1 MWRFSLLISSLLCF
15 SSIVFSQ
22 STKSAFDVDY
32 SKACVGGS
40 ISFTN
45 RSTGSVSTSNW
56 DFGDGVVY
64 TSPGLKSTSHSFSN
78 PGKYE
83 VTLTI
88 ITSTGST
95 VETSRIIE
103 VIPVPNLDFGI
114 IGNKCEVPANLVFTN
129 NSVKTDGITY
139 SWNFGNGQSNS
150 LYSPGTISYGSTGKI
165 TSTLSIVTNLPGCKV
180 PSSSKTFQ
188 IYDFRATIS
197 GKDLFCAKVGT
208 MLTAKATM
216 PVDSYSWYFGDGTSG
231 VDNDTVFPEFK
242 KAGNFMIDLKIVN
255 NAIQC
260 ESHSYY
266 KVTSKPLPAPSFSVN
281 TTKICPGFSVNFTN
295 NSFGMTDYIWDFGD
309 GTKYEGKD
317 PGSHTFKA
325 EGKMTVTLS
334 SKSSNGCSGASVQKD
349 LIEVA
354 NPIVKITAD
363 TTSGCSILPV
373 KLTDLSTS
381 NDEVNNPIK
390 NWEWNFGDGK
400 TYTGKDPAIVNYDVG
415 KYDVKLKITTSQGC
429 VVEKVFDD
437 FIKIGKIDKVDFTSE
452 QTSGCANSPMK
463 FSNNS
468 TIKSTHDQNELTFDW
483 IFSDTSKNTG
493 LTIFHRFNKDTG
505 MISVKFYIHFRG
517 CTDSLFKTDF
527 FRVKPPLAN
536 FIPDTSL
543 FCFNKNSLPYNV
555 INRFSDISKLGK
567 NGDDILVNWDF
578 GNGSKSTVN
587 NVNPNSNEK
596 GSASQMYNDFGTYRV
611 LQTTINN
618 STGCQ
623 DTISKL
629 FHISWVIPKFEIS
642 VDSVCQYSTLQ
653 FKDFSYSFAKH
664 PLVNYSFNSGEG
676 TSISGQNVNY
686 AYNNYGKMFVS
697 NKPVNKVGCSTSIKD
712 SLIVIKLPNADII
725 SDLDSTCAPGSVLY
739 SNNSKV
745 TGNARPFKMFYWYV
759 QNKNTIDSTS
769 DILYTKN
776 LAYNSVGKY
785 FVTLKS
791 KDIFGC
797 VSKIDTVW
805 VVLSK
810 PESNLDFKSVVCNN
824 TDFKLYNKTKNW
836 VNNSWMMDDV
846 FIGKDKDSVKYQ
858 FNDNKNEGIFKNHV
872 LTLISLD
879 KKKCVDTL
887 QKIITV
893 SMPRP
898 KVNVSFK
905 NLVDTTKQYL
915 EFKCPPLTS
924 NYFNISESI
933 GKIDSSIW
941 VFSKNSKS
949 TLSNPLKIYS
959 KPGLYS
965 TYLRTVDE
973 YNCSTDT
980 MIKDFLKINGP
991 VGYPVWSGMGDV
1003 CGQLYKFEIKNM
1015 DKVSSVKWDMGD
1027 GTILND
1033 SIIFKHRYPGITAYK
1048 PTVTLVDFENCKV
1061 TYLMEEPD
1069 TLIIIPETGMD
1080 AQFTLSSNEI
1090 KLGQSL
1096 YIKEHSISPN
1106 QPIIKWKWN
1115 FDFPSLNLLDSTEFS
1130 LPFSIKYSKY
1140 GTKNIL
1146 LTITDKDNC
1155 SDQQIIK
1162 VNVIKD
1168 YDMPN
1173 VFTPNNDGQNDN
1185 FELFDTIFKSYE
1197 LHLFNRWGNK
1207 VYELNNG
1214 NGIYLWD
1221 GTNKSKTPMDNG
1233 EYFYYLV
1240 GEFEDGTY
1248 LKKNGNVTLISN

>member
-1115 FDFPSLNLLDSTEFS
+1115 FDFPTLNLLDSTEFS